1 MTVPRIPLFPM
12 PAMNPEQ
19 TAVYEAIISGTRGTI
34 VGPLRAALHHPELA
48 DKWQQLGELLRFRSN
63 VKARLSELAIV
74 ITARHWDSQLEWF
87 IHARVAAEA
96 GIAHATLDKI
106 KTGIRPDLESAD
118 EGVVYE
124 FVSELL
130 RLHRVSDATYSR
142 ALDLLGI
149 VGVVDLTALVGY
161 YSMVALTLNAH
172 AIPLPEDAP
181 DPLPVAALDVH
192 SAQRP

>member
-63 VKARLSELAIV
+63 VIARLSELAIV

-96 GIAHATLDKI
+96 GIAQATLDKI
-106 KTGIRPDLESAD
+106 KTGIRPDFESAD

-181 DPLPVAALDVH
+181 DPLPVAALDLH

>member
-1 MTVPRIPLFPM
+1 M

-63 VKARLSELAIV
+63 VIARLSELAIV

-96 GIAHATLDKI
+96 GIAQATLDKI
-106 KTGIRPDLESAD
+106 KTGIRPDFESAD

-181 DPLPVAALDVH
+181 DPLPVAALDLH